1 MPVIIET
8 KQLTRTFTMG
18 DAIIY
23 ALREVDMQIQAGE
36 FVALMGTSGSGK
48 STLMHLLGCLDTP
61 TSGSYQLEGR
71 EVSQLDRD
79 ERARLRARRIGFVFQ
94 NFNLLPRFS
103 ALENV
108 MLPLLYGRTP
118 RSTIKTQAL
127 QMLTRVGLA
136 DRLAHLPTQLSGGQ
150 RQRVAIAR
158 ALVADPAILLADEPT
173 GALDSNTGREIM
185 ALFAELHDEGRTLIL
200 VTHDAQVAGHA
211 QRVIRLHDGRVR
223 G

>member
-8 KQLTRTFTMG
+8 KQLSRTFAMG

-23 ALREVDMQIQAGE
+23 ALREVDMQIQTGE

-79 ERARLRARRIGFVFQ
+79 ERARLRALRIGFVFQ

-136 DRLAHLPTQLSGGQ
+136 DRLEHLPTQLSGGQ